1 MKYGVRIKL
10 DVSKIDKTKLFRGQ
24 KGVYLDAT
32 VFIDVDQK
40 DQYDNNGMITQDIPK
55 AEKDAGQQGA
65 ILGNVQV
72 FWSDG
77 QQQAPQQQASQQ
89 NYQQAP
95 QQAPQ
100 RAPQQQHQQSPNQNL
115 PPANQYQQSQ
125 QQPQPAPNFD
135 DFDDDIPFN

>member
-10 DVSKIDKTKLFRGQ
+10 DVSKIDKSKLFRGQ

-40 DQYDNNGMITQDIPK
+40 DQYDNNGMITQDVTKEEK
-55 AEKDAGQQGA
+55 AAGQQGP

-77 QQQAPQQQASQQ
+77 QQQMQ
-89 NYQQAP
+89 

-115 PPANQYQQSQ
+115 PPANQYQQQ
-125 QQPQPAPNFD
+125 QAPQVAPNFD

>member
-32 VFIDVDQK
+32 VFIEVDQK

-77 QQQAPQQQASQQ
+77 QQQ
-89 NYQQAP
+89 
-95 QQAPQ
+95 QAPQ
-100 RAPQQQHQQSPNQNL
+100 RAPQQQAPQYQQSPSQNL
-115 PPANQYQQSQ
+115 PPAE
-125 QQPQPAPNFD
+125 
-135 DFDDDIPFN
+135 DFSDDIPF